1 MRDIWWNELLLST
14 TKISFEIYELFSFY
28 LTHQGNTNK
37 NWQCFTNLTVV
48 WKTSKEEDKDS
59 RKFLKHDRRPKH
71 ISPTQIFQINSTCF
85 NDKWLKMCMVTH
97 FKQLFFISG
106 KLIGWITWRRLYQKL
121 KWRGN
126 HKTTWCLYLNILPLY
141 NTTEEDLFILQAF
154 YFVMESQNISFLLGN
169 NLEYLKKI
177 LCLLV
182 CHQECTKIFIPFA
195 SCSMLTKC
203 SFVCNFSNCN
213 L

>member
-1 MRDIWWNELLLST
+1 M
-14 TKISFEIYELFSFY
+14 
-28 LTHQGNTNK
+28 
-37 NWQCFTNLTVV
+37 V
-48 WKTSKEEDKDS
+48 WKTSKEEDKDLKIS
-59 RKFLKHDRRPKH
+59 RAWQEAEAYFSYTNLPNWFHL
-71 ISPTQIFQINSTCF
+71 FQ
-85 NDKWLKMCMVTH
+85 WQVTKNVH
-97 FKQLFFISG
+97 ATVFISG
-106 KLIGWITWRRLYQKL
+106 KLICWITWRRLYQKL

-126 HKTTWCLYLNILPLY
+126 HKTTWCLYLKILALY

-154 YFVMESQNISFLLGN
+154 YFVMKSQNISFLLGN

-195 SCSMLTKC
+195 SCSIITKC
-203 SFVCNFSNCN
+203 SFVCNFSYWS